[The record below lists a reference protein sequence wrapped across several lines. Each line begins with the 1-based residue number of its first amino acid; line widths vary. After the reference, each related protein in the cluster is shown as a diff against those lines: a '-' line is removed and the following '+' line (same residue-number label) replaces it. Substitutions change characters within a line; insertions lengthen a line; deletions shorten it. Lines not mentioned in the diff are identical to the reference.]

1 MSRGYALTML
11 KNGGFRLVAA
21 ALIVGLLGFA
31 LPASSIFQSPAVE
44 TIDASST
51 KGDQL
56 MVCVDWTTK
65 EIKYS
70 KNWETCPSKHQN
82 IMLGLEGPQ
91 GETGAQGPRGYSG
104 SSGSSTTMWNSLSTC
119 YQKLQVALQAGFIMP
134 LKTDRDFFEAS
145 TGCIVED
152 VRADGKVAI
161 AESMGVP
168 YISDW
173 ALIPVS
179 LRGGGD
185 GFLVNTLEFADVKY
199 RITIA
204 NQDALSAANGDYRFC
219 LYDENEPYARNVSSA
234 GGAFVTR
241 WSNDLM
247 HLGGNLYENEFVSLR
262 ADPYAFRASITLGF
276 KSSEISSS
284 CSPISYWRLG
294 AADDV
299 TATYQSFVGGHP
311 VYDYSLDYPYEQ
323 DFIHEDPAAW
333 VGSSAFSDHLDYWG
347 W

>member
-1 MSRGYALTML
+1 MGKNGTFKLTM
-11 KNGGFRLVAA
+11 A

-31 LPASSIFQSPAVE
+31 LPASSIFQSPAVA

-70 KNWETCPSKHQN
+70 KNWEACPSKHQN

-119 YQKLQVALQAGFIMP
+119 HQKLQAALQAGFIMP

-152 VRADGKVAI
+152 IRDEAAI
-161 AESMGVP
+161 EIAQGMGLP
-168 YISDW
+168 YISNIL
-173 ALIPVS
+173 AVS
-179 LRGGGD
+179 IGEATEGES
-185 GFLVNTLEFADVKY
+185 FLNVYTYTILGYTTPITLTVK
-199 RITIA
+199 
-204 NQDALSAANGDYRFC
+204 NGDALSAVDPNLRLCLFDYYGSPGNQR
-219 LYDENEPYARNVSSA
+219 LVY
-234 GGAFVTR
+234 
-241 WSNDLM
+241 
-247 HLGGNLYENEFVSLR
+247 LGGDQYSVTQTIRATPYQLTANFDLGFMTGEMGMKNCQKINYWEGFESSPSRPVVYS
-262 ADPYAFRASITLGF
+262 ADPIQLPEDDPFRS
-276 KSSEISSS
+276 
-284 CSPISYWRLG
+284 
-294 AADDV
+294 
-299 TATYQSFVGGHP
+299 
-311 VYDYSLDYPYEQ
+311 
-323 DFIHEDPAAW
+323 
-333 VGSSAFSDHLDYWG
+333 YWG